1 MLTSRYEI
9 DVTPGGIP
17 PVVNASQYDAGSRT
31 LEFVLVSSA
40 GDFVPPSGVKA
51 EVRGT
56 KPDGNGFS
64 YESRI
69 LGRVV
74 TVVITEQMTAVA
86 GKVRCELALYTGT
99 PATNETPASDDYIQ
113 LCTANFILMVERA
126 ALDKDTLS
134 SASEIRQLVN
144 VIDRSNEI
152 IAAAN
157 RSDQAS
163 GT

>member
-1 MLTSRYEI
+1 MLTSRFEI

-31 LEFVLVSSA
+31 IEFTLVSGT

-64 YESRI
+64 YEARI

-74 TVVITEQMTAVA
+74 TVVITEQMTAA
-86 GKVRCELALYTGT
+86 NQRSGSLSTSSTALMKSSLPPTG
-99 PATNETPASDDYIQ
+99 
-113 LCTANFILMVERA
+113 L
-126 ALDKDTLS
+126 
-134 SASEIRQLVN
+134 IR
-144 VIDRSNEI
+144 R
-152 IAAAN
+152 
-157 RSDQAS
+157 RKPFS
-163 GT
+163 G

>member
-1 MLTSRYEI
+1 MLTSRFEI

-31 LEFVLVSSA
+31 IEFTLVSGT

-64 YESRI
+64 YEARI

-74 TVVITEQMTAVA
+74 TVVITEQMTAAA
-86 GKVRCELALYTGT
+86 GKVR
-99 PATNETPASDDYIQ
+99 
-113 LCTANFILMVERA
+113 
-126 ALDKDTLS
+126 
-134 SASEIRQLVN
+134 
-144 VIDRSNEI
+144 
-152 IAAAN
+152 
-157 RSDQAS
+157 
-163 GT
+163 